1 MTVRN
6 FNSLRACVLR
16 ACASVDY
23 RSSFSSVRRQNL
35 PNPKKYDN
43 INIISLYNVNI
54 FIGYDSSKKMYTF
67 ASKE

>member
-1 MTVRN
+1 MTVKN
-6 FNSLRACVLR
+6 VNSLRACVLR

-35 PNPKKYDN
+35 PNLKKYDN
-43 INIISLYNVNI
+43 INLISLNKVN
-54 FIGYDSSKKMYTF
+54 FLAVYDSSKKMYTF